1 MVISELPDRV
11 RIKPPKYHYH
21 LTTTS
26 PPYRRPDILSHSKYE
41 FDKFMPHPRDPP
53 PAPGSAQSPKLKYT
67 YTTIKTTVSPM
78 RPETKVVVM
87 PPYTPAPNKS
97 EETTTTSSAG
107 SIQFT
112 PEETGGGNKSDPES
126 GGGSDPD
133 IESEVTSNDSHAG
146 NKYTYKLRGGHVDYV
161 TRPPLRH
168 NDKVLH
174 LFRNP
179 QEAVRGHGYR
189 PPLFYERPPPRY
201 PPPHGS
207 PLPPLAPHHY
217 QPYPYHVPQHDLDQ
231 EHYDELPPEH
241 KAQQFN
247 YHSKIKYM
255 KKEEKPS
262 LKYKYSTA
270 IKVQKD
276 KPKKYLPHNKIIK
289 ATFYEDQKLIE
300 NNDDENGV
308 EKTSD
313 ASVDEENTLEKPTDN
328 NQDHPMKERSLSKSP
343 KLIRT
348 QYSANNRMEE
358 GFDES
363 NLFKQNLREIMSNQ
377 FQIQPTDFL
386 SGFLPVRENNPRT
399 GKYARNSWNLGNN
412 RNRKLKME
420 QPEPA
425 TSVTKSTTTT
435 ARPSSAHTDNGE
447 QDLRD
452 NYSELT
458 ENTKKY
464 PKKQHNIL
472 ELILQKYK
480 SKPQTN
486 IVKEERNV
494 PKPPKI
500 IMKTK
505 SLSPVQSIKEN
516 LFGRF
521 LKYFRGEPL
530 KKKFTFAEP
539 KQFSPPSTTTSPL
552 YSQPEREADA
562 DSPKQEKERLPNE
575 FLDNIGRHKNAVNSA
590 PPSSQDSYKRFL
602 MKLDK
607 QKGRNES

>member
-21 LTTTS
+21 LTT
-26 PPYRRPDILSHSKYE
+26 PPYRRPVQDLSKYSKYE
-41 FDKFMPHPRDPP
+41 FDKFMPHPRDTP
-53 PAPGSAQSPKLKYT
+53 PAPGAAQSPKLKYT

-78 RPETKVVVM
+78 RPEAKVVVM
-87 PPYTPAPNKS
+87 PPYTPAPNKTTTQTS

-107 SIQFT
+107 SIHFT
-112 PEETGGGNKSDPES
+112 PEETGGGKQSDPES

-133 IESEVTSNDSHAG
+133 IESEVNTNNSHAG

-161 TRPPLRH
+161 TRPPMRH

-179 QEAVRGHGYR
+179 QEAIRGHGYR
-189 PPLFYERPPPRY
+189 PPLLYERPPPRY

-217 QPYPYHVPQHDLDQ
+217 QPYPYHVPRPGLVQ
-231 EHYDELPPEH
+231 EHHQELPPEH

-255 KKEEKPS
+255 SKEEKPS

-270 IKVQKD
+270 IKVPED

-300 NNDDENGV
+300 NNDDEDEV

-313 ASVDEENTLEKPTDN
+313 ASIDEETTLEKPIASD
-328 NQDHPMKERSLSKSP
+328 QEESKLLKERSLSKSP
-343 KLIRT
+343 KLFRA
-348 QYSANNRMEE
+348 QYSADNRMEE
-358 GFDES
+358 NFDETT
-363 NLFKQNLREIMSNQ
+363 NFKQNLREIMSNQ
-377 FQIQPTDFL
+377 FQIQPSDFL
-386 SGFLPVRENNPRT
+386 SGFLPVREHNPRA
-399 GKYARNSWNLGNN
+399 GKYARDSWNLGNN
-412 RNRKLKME
+412 RIRKLKME
-420 QPEPA
+420 RPA

-435 ARPSSAHTDNGE
+435 ARPSRTHTDNGE

-464 PKKQHNIL
+464 PRKQHNL
-472 ELILQKYK
+472 LQLILQKYK
-480 SKPQTN
+480 SKPQTKF
-486 IVKEERNV
+486 VKEERNV
-494 PKPPKI
+494 PKPTNI
-500 IMKTK
+500 IMKAK

-530 KKKFTFAEP
+530 NKKVAEP
-539 KQFSPPSTTTSPL
+539 KLFSPPSTTTS
-552 YSQPEREADA
+552 QPELEAA
-562 DSPKQEKERLPNE
+562 AKSPKQEKERLPNE
-575 FLDNIGRHKNAVNSA
+575 FLDDIGRHKNLGDSA

-602 MKLDK
+602 LKLEK

>member
-21 LTTTS
+21 LTTPPHKRPGLHS
-26 PPYRRPDILSHSKYE
+26 PPLSYSKYE

-53 PAPGSAQSPKLKYT
+53 PSPGSAQSPKLKYT
-67 YTTIKTTVSPM
+67 YTTIRTTVSPM
-78 RPETKVVVM
+78 RPEAKVVVM
-87 PPYTPAPNKS
+87 PPYTPAPNK
-97 EETTTTSSAG
+97 TTTQKTTTPSAG
-107 SIQFT
+107 SIHFT
-112 PEETGGGNKSDPES
+112 PGETGGGNKSDLES
-126 GGGSDPD
+126 AGDVDPD
-133 IESEVTSNDSHAG
+133 IESEVNS
-146 NKYTYKLRGGHVDYV
+146 NKYTYRLRGGHVDYV
-161 TRPPLRH
+161 TRPPMRH

-179 QEAVRGHGYR
+179 HEAVRGHGYQ
-189 PPLFYERPPPRY
+189 PPLYYEPPPPRY

-217 QPYPYHVPQHDLDQ
+217 QPYPYHVPQHDLVQ
-231 EHYDELPPEH
+231 EHHEELPPEH

-255 KKEEKPS
+255 SKEEKPS

-270 IKVQKD
+270 VKVQKD

-300 NNDDENGV
+300 NNADEDPV
-308 EKTSD
+308 EKTSA
-313 ASVDEENTLEKPTDN
+313 ASVVGENTLEKPLDN
-328 NQDHPMKERSLSKSP
+328 DQDVNVNKPLQERSLSP
-343 KLIRT
+343 KLVRT

-358 GFDES
+358 NFAEET
-363 NLFKQNLREIMSNQ
+363 LFKQNLREIMSNQ
-377 FQIQPTDFL
+377 FQIEPSDFL

-399 GKYARNSWNLGNN
+399 GKHARDSWSLGNN

-420 QPEPA
+420 RPA

-435 ARPSSAHTDNGE
+435 ARPSSAHTDTGE
-447 QDLRD
+447 QDHWD
-452 NYSELT
+452 NHSELT

-464 PKKQHNIL
+464 PRKQQNL
-472 ELILQKYK
+472 LQLILQKYN
-480 SKPQTN
+480 SKPQTK

-494 PKPPKI
+494 PKPTN
-500 IMKTK
+500 IMMKAK

-521 LKYFRGEPL
+521 LKYFTGEPL
-530 KKKFTFAEP
+530 HKKVVVAEP
-539 KQFSPPSTTTSPL
+539 KLFSPPSTTTSSP
-552 YSQPEREADA
+552 YSQPKRETGPDGLEE
-562 DSPKQEKERLPNE
+562 EKERLPNE
-575 FLDNIGRHKNAVNSA
+575 FLDDIGRHKNEGNSA

-602 MKLDK
+602 LKLDK

>member
-1 MVISELPDRV
+1 
-11 RIKPPKYHYH
+11 
-21 LTTTS
+21 
-26 PPYRRPDILSHSKYE
+26 
-41 FDKFMPHPRDPP
+41 MPHPRDPP
-53 PAPGSAQSPKLKYT
+53 PSPGSAQSPKLKYT

-78 RPETKVVVM
+78 RPEAKVVVM
-87 PPYTPAPNKS
+87 PPYTPAPNKTTTQKT

-107 SIQFT
+107 SIHFT
-112 PEETGGGNKSDPES
+112 PGETGGGNKSDLES
-126 GGGSDPD
+126 AGDIDPD
-133 IESEVTSNDSHAG
+133 TESEVNS
-146 NKYTYKLRGGHVDYV
+146 NKYTYRLRGGHVDYV
-161 TRPPLRH
+161 TRPPTRH

-179 QEAVRGHGYR
+179 HEAVRGHGYQ

-217 QPYPYHVPQHDLDQ
+217 QPYPYHVPQPDLVQ
-231 EHYDELPPEH
+231 EHFEELPPEH

-255 KKEEKPS
+255 SKEEKPN

-270 IKVQKD
+270 VKVKKD

-300 NNDDENGV
+300 NNDDDDLGDVGITLEDLESLNLPGLKSPI
-308 EKTSD
+308 EKTSV
-313 ASVDEENTLEKPTDN
+313 ASVDGENTLEKPLDN
-328 NQDHPMKERSLSKSP
+328 KPLQERSLSP
-343 KLIRT
+343 KLTRT

-358 GFDES
+358 NFAEET
-363 NLFKQNLREIMSNQ
+363 LFKQNLREIMSNQ
-377 FQIQPTDFL
+377 FQIQPSDFL

-399 GKYARNSWNLGNN
+399 GKYARDSWSLGNN

-420 QPEPA
+420 RPA

-435 ARPSSAHTDNGE
+435 ARPSSAHTDTGE

-464 PKKQHNIL
+464 PRKQHNIL
-472 ELILQKYK
+472 QLILQKYK
-480 SKPQTN
+480 SKPQTK

-494 PKPPKI
+494 PKTTN
-500 IMKTK
+500 IMMKAK

-521 LKYFRGEPL
+521 LKYFRGEPVH
-530 KKKFTFAEP
+530 KKVMVAEP
-539 KQFSPPSTTTSPL
+539 KLFSPPSTTTSS
-552 YSQPEREADA
+552 YSQPKRETAADGL
-562 DSPKQEKERLPNE
+562 KKEKERIPNE
-575 FLDNIGRHKNAVNSA
+575 FLDDIGRHKNEGDSA

-602 MKLDK
+602 LKLEK